1 MIRLL
6 VIPISSR
13 RSCQCFYLCYR
24 KRSADD
30 QKQDALDKA
39 KAELESIDQKLAES
53 AISLKEAQKGREET
67 VSSLTPVGTVADIQ
81 DERAKLLKTLREV
94 NETALELKSEL
105 AAFGAADPV
114 KYERKKEAVRV
125 AKEAA
130 QRWTGKLDRVSMSR
144 KLMM

>member
-13 RSCQCFYLCYR
+13 SSRQFFYLYYR
-24 KRSADD
+24 KRSADV

-67 VSSLTPVGTVADIQ
+67 VSWTPPLFAVAEIQ
-81 DERAKLLKTLREV
+81 DERAKLLQTLREV
-94 NETALELKSEL
+94 NETASGLKSEL

-114 KYERKKEAVRV
+114 KYERKKDAVRV

-130 QRWTGKLDRVSMSR
+130 QRWTGKLDRVSMSQ

>member
-1 MIRLL
+1 M
-6 VIPISSR
+6 
-13 RSCQCFYLCYR
+13 
-24 KRSADD
+24 
-30 QKQDALDKA
+30 
-39 KAELESIDQKLAES
+39 ESIDQKLAES

-81 DERAKLLKTLREV
+81 DERAKLLQTLREV
-94 NETALELKSEL
+94 NETASGLKSEL